1 MGKHVVSGRDETVRL
16 FQSDVLEYFSHI
28 HPATPAVVFLPLIA
42 WVGAAGLSAIGLGPF
57 FLSVVSGVVLWTIA
71 EYIIHR
77 WAFHFEPR
85 SKMGKRLHFLV
96 HGIHHAY
103 PRDSTRLVMPPL
115 VSLPLAG
122 LFYLMFMGLLAPYHQ
137 PVWVGFVA
145 GYVGYDMIHYAV
157 HHVNL
162 TSRLG
167 RYLKKHHMHHHFVN
181 PDRAFGVSNPVWD
194 SIFATLP
201 DHSMRVSIRRRK
213 LKQFLQRH
221 TTNGTQYIRNPQR
234 RKGSRI

>member
-16 FQSDVLEYFSHI
+16 FRNDILEYFSHI
-28 HPATPAVVFLPLIA
+28 HPATPVVVFVPLLG
-42 WVGAAGLSAIGLGPF
+42 WVGVLGYAALEVIPF
-57 FLSVVSGVVLWTIA
+57 IVSVACGIALWTIA
-71 EYIIHR
+71 EYVIHR

-85 SKMGKRLHFLV
+85 TMLGKRLHFLV

-122 LFYLMFMGLLAPYHQ
+122 LFYLVFMGLLAPFHQ

-157 HHVNL
+157 HHVNF
-162 TSRLG
+162 TSKLG
-167 RYLKKHHMHHHFVN
+167 RQLKTHHMHHHFVN
-181 PDRAFGVSNPVWD
+181 PDRAFGVSNPFWD
-194 SIFATLP
+194 RIFATLP
-201 DHSMRVSIRRRK
+201 ERSIRVSIRRRK
-213 LKQFLQRH
+213 LVQFLQRH
-221 TTNGTQYIRNPQR
+221 TTNGTQHIRNPQR

>member
-16 FQSDVLEYFSHI
+16 FRSDILEYFSHI
-28 HPATPAVVFLPLIA
+28 HPATPVVVFLPLLT
-42 WVGAAGLSAIGLGPF
+42 WVGVAGLSAIDVVPFLAALILGI
-57 FLSVVSGVVLWTIA
+57 VLWTIA
-71 EYIIHR
+71 EYVIHR

-85 SKMGKRLHFLV
+85 TTLGKRLHFLV

-115 VSLPLAG
+115 ISLPLAG
-122 LFYLMFMGLLAPYHQ
+122 VFYLVFMGLLAPYHQ
-137 PVWVGFVA
+137 AVWIGFVA

-157 HHVNL
+157 HHVNV

-167 RYLKKHHMHHHFVN
+167 RYLKTHHMHHHFVN
-181 PDRAFGVSNPVWD
+181 PDRAFGVSNPFWD
-194 SIFATLP
+194 RIFATLP
-201 DHSMRVSIRRRK
+201 ERSIRVSIRRRK
-213 LKQFLQRH
+213 LVQFLQRH
-221 TTNGTQYIRNPQR
+221 TTNGTQHIRNPQR